1 MREVQKLNGEEF
13 LLFYSFFK
21 LPSVLS
27 SFSAGMG
34 GSSCCNTNCQNQWK
48 LSLLKQLKFI
58 MCLEASLLRS
68 NLESHVA
75 TIEGLLYK
83 MYYSLSCS
91 FKLAVLNIPKHLP
104 KPLFI
109 NMSLFCPLFSLLLL
123 CCSFPSLGIFFLISL
138 LHFFFFISLLQE
150 CSVLDFWF
158 LHVSSFLAFVRLL
171 ISLVYNLSH
180 LHKKQCAMG

>member
-13 LLFYSFFK
+13 LLFYSFFE

-27 SFSAGMG
+27 SFSVGMG
-34 GSSCCNTNCQNQWK
+34 GSSCCNTNRQNQWK

-91 FKLAVLNIPKHLP
+91 FKLAVLNIPKHSP

-123 CCSFPSLGIFFLISL
+123 LCCSFPPLCIFFKFHSCI
-138 LHFFFFISLLQE
+138 FFYFTPARML
-150 CSVLDFWF
+150 CP
-158 LHVSSFLAFVRLL
+158 
-171 ISLVYNLSH
+171 
-180 LHKKQCAMG
+180 

>member
-1 MREVQKLNGEEF
+1 
-13 LLFYSFFK
+13 
-21 LPSVLS
+21 
-27 SFSAGMG
+27 
-34 GSSCCNTNCQNQWK
+34 
-48 LSLLKQLKFI
+48 

-123 CCSFPSLGIFFLISL
+123 LCCSFPPLCIFFLISL
-138 LHFFFFISLLQE
+138 LQFFFYSTPASMLCPWILVFACFFFPRFCATAYIPCL
-150 CSVLDFWF
+150 
-158 LHVSSFLAFVRLL
+158 
-171 ISLVYNLSH
+171 SLVSFSQKTVSYGLNTISIWSPMVKCSH
-180 LHKKQCAMG
+180 DASLWLYWDTRSLQA